1 MEKSYEYWR
10 IACQRDNRFIILFF
24 YFQNVHTPAAP
35 LDLQGHRIDASL
47 CPDHIAESYEYCP
60 HHYLRIRSDLPDF
73 IYYGVCGRLP
83 GSQIVDRW
91 YSRFVGSCFG
101 QCNFLCTGNSVSG
114 YFGGTYGQFCH
125 SQSGSG
131 HIHTHLLP
139 PIIIFVFLLLTRFFS
154 HFHFFIEIASKSMSF
169 PLAMNHGYT
178 DV

>member
-1 MEKSYEYWR
+1 MIFDLLNNASYNYIQRKYYITKMEKSYEYWR
-10 IACQRDNRFIILFF
+10 IACQRDNLFIILFF
-24 YFQNVHTPAAP
+24 YFQNVHTPAVP

-91 YSRFVGSCFG
+91 YSRFAGSCFG

-139 PIIIFVFLLLTRFFS
+139 PNLGSHSILPAGFEIPGIF
-154 HFHFFIEIASKSMSF
+154 
-169 PLAMNHGYT
+169 
-178 DV
+178 